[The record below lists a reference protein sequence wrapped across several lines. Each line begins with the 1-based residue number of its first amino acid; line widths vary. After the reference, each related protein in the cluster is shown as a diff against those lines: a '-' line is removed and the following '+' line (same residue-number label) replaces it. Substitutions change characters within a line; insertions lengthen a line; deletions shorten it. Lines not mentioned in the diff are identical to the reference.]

1 MVQFTPFETDNGRR
15 RPAVARKDVCMPIF
29 GPEDESKVRELF
41 DELERPVELVVA
53 HGPEETPLPGARDID
68 FGAEAERIVESLAA
82 ISENISYRSEDH
94 PSGIRMFPAITVL
107 PAGEDRGVVYYGL
120 PWGYELAS
128 LVGAIREAG
137 RRGSSLAADSLERL
151 EALDRDVVIDVFVTP
166 T

>member
-1 MVQFTPFETDNGRR
+1 MAIF
-15 RPAVARKDVCMPIF
+15 RP
-29 GPEDESKVRELF
+29 EEEQKVRELF
-41 DELERPVELVVA
+41 GALERPVELVVA

-68 FGAEAERIVESLAA
+68 FGAEADRIVEGLASL
-82 ISENISYRSEDH
+82 SEQVSYRTEAE
-94 PSGIRMFPAITVL
+94 PPGIRLFPAIRVL
-107 PAGEDRGVVYYGL
+107 PAGEDHGVVYYGL